1 MRLQIVDAARLQRQ
15 HLNVGRRRC
24 REVVLGLLPQP
35 VKIHDLS
42 ANVFQLER
50 LQPPLLLLQHVL
62 HKPHS

>member
-1 MRLQIVDAARLQRQ
+1 LY
-15 HLNVGRRRC
+15 
-24 REVVLGLLPQP
+24 GLLPQP

-42 ANVFQLER
+42 AKVFQLER